1 MLISRSASACL
12 LALLTSHLAAQE
24 QDTPSDQMG
33 SYAQVADASVD
44 LRCFPTENSPTFG
57 DTMVDGAVVIVGES
71 YGDFRQVVLPLGP
84 VGYVHKDFAT
94 EPEGGMLMTSGN
106 NVAFRYRPRSGEAPV
121 ELLPD
126 ETELLVVG
134 EDGDWWQ
141 VRFRA
146 GQAWMPLAALRVFE
160 EPNDTLVAS
169 YAEFGKQQRKVVDDL
184 EAARVQAVAE
194 AQYSSDLQR
203 RLDTLVER
211 FDAEVARPAADQ
223 DYDVLGAD
231 LSTLIS
237 ELPTDSVVLINA
249 ELFARNIRDRQLV
262 VEATR
267 VILEEPVP
275 APDPST
281 LVREPVADP
290 LARFDSVGWLR
301 FRPSA
306 SGLDRF
312 VVEKG
317 GQTLFWLTCSSG
329 RYDMELFDGV
339 EVGLIGGKDRPNRES
354 MRVVDVEKIEVLGL
368 AR

>member
-1 MLISRSASACL
+1 MLISRSAGACL

-24 QDTPSDQMG
+24 ATPSDQVG
-33 SYAQVADASVD
+33 NYAQVADASVE
-44 LRCFPTENSPTFG
+44 LRCFPTADSPTFG

-84 VGYVHKDFAT
+84 VGYVHKKFAT
-94 EPEGGMLMTSGN
+94 EPAGGMLMTAGN

-126 ETELLVVG
+126 QTELLVVG

-146 GQAWMPLAALRVFE
+146 GQAWMPLAALRVFD

-169 YAEFGKQQRKVVDDL
+169 YAELGKQQRKVVDDL
-184 EAARVQAVAE
+184 ELARVQAAAE
-194 AQYSSDLQR
+194 AQYRADLQR

-211 FDAEVARPAADQ
+211 FDEEVAKPAVDQ
-223 DYDVLGAD
+223 DYQILQAD

-249 ELFARNIRDRQLV
+249 ELFGKSIRDRQLV
-262 VEATR
+262 VEATQ

-281 LVREPVADP
+281 LVRMPVADP

-312 VVEKG
+312 VIEKG

-339 EVGLIGGKDRPNRES
+339 EVGLIGGKNRPNRES